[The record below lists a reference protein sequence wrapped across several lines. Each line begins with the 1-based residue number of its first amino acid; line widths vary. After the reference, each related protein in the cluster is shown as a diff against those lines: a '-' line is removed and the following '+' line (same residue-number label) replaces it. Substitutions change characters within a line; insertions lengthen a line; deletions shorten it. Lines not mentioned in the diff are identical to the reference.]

1 MGMDEESRKLI
12 LGFVLI
18 FDILLECFNGIREK
32 EARTVTASVRCRV
45 SSRNKTDRQMSNLNE
60 PLTKVTCYWPV
71 PDISQA
77 AFVAE
82 SAVVIGKVEV
92 GAGASIWY
100 GAVVRG
106 DVELISI
113 GISTNIQDGA
123 ILHGDPGK
131 PTVLEDFVTVGHRAV
146 IHSAYIERGSLI
158 GIGAIVLD
166 GVRVGTGC
174 IVGAGAVV
182 TKDVPPYSLVT
193 GVPAKRLR
201 DVSESE
207 AAELVE
213 HAKRYEKLALV
224 HAGKGTDLGF
234 AEEAKE

>member
-1 MGMDEESRKLI
+1 
-12 LGFVLI
+12 
-18 FDILLECFNGIREK
+18 
-32 EARTVTASVRCRV
+32 
-45 SSRNKTDRQMSNLNE
+45 MSNLNE
-60 PLTKVTCYWPV
+60 PVSELPSYWPV

-77 AFVAE
+77 AFVA
-82 SAVVIGKVEV
+82 SGAVVIGRVEV

-106 DVELISI
+106 DVERISI
-113 GISTNIQDGA
+113 GCCTNIQDGA

-131 PTVLEDFVTVGHRAV
+131 PTVLEDFVTIGHRAA
-146 IHSAYIERGSLI
+146 IHSAYIERGCLI

-182 TKDVPPYSLVT
+182 TKDVPPYSLVA

-201 DVSESE
+201 DVSEE
-207 AAELVE
+207 QAAELIE

-234 AEEAKE
+234 VEVTE

>member
-1 MGMDEESRKLI
+1 
-12 LGFVLI
+12 
-18 FDILLECFNGIREK
+18 
-32 EARTVTASVRCRV
+32 
-45 SSRNKTDRQMSNLNE
+45 MSYLHE
-60 PLTKVTCYWPV
+60 PLTALSSYWPV

-77 AFVAE
+77 AFVARG
-82 SAVVIGKVEV
+82 AVVIGRVEV

-106 DVELISI
+106 DVEQISI
-113 GISTNIQDGA
+113 GSSTNIQDGA
-123 ILHGDPGK
+123 ILHGEPGK
-131 PTVLEDFVTVGHRAV
+131 PTVLEDFVTIGHRAV
-146 IHSAYIERGSLI
+146 IHSAYIERGTLI

-182 TKDVPPYSLVT
+182 TKDVPPYSLVA

-201 DVSESE
+201 DVSQEQ
-207 AAELVE
+207 AVELIE

-234 AEEAKE
+234 AEVKE